1 MKAPSLRPLLS
12 RADWS
17 SRLIPTASASPIAV
31 PWPSMT
37 PIFTRSSC
45 RASQAWSVVRGARV

>member
-1 MKAPSLRPLLS
+1 MKAPSLRPLFS

-17 SRLIPTASASPIAV
+17 SRLTATASASPMAV
-31 PWPSMT
+31 PSSIR